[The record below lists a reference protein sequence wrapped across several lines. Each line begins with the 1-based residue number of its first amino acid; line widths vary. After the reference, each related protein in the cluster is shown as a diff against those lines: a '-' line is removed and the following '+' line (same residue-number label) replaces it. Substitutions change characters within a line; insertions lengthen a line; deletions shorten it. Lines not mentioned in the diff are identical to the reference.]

1 MPIHDWTRVGASVY
15 HEFHGRWTYTIRDT
29 LNAGLLPPGYVAR
42 AEQTMRTMGPDVS
55 AHRSRPPAPPST
67 SGHTAVAAGRV
78 RYRAT
83 AVPKPSAFRQ
93 RRLGIYDAGDERLV
107 AIIEL
112 VSLGNKAGRYA
123 VGSFVRKVV
132 RAVNEGVHALVIDPF
147 PATRRTPHGLHSL
160 IWEELGGERFDQPA
174 DQPLTLAAY
183 EAADPAPRCYL
194 EPVAVGQPLP
204 DMPLFLEPDYSIDL
218 PVEATYLAAWAAVVP
233 QDRALLEPPATSASP
248 TGTA

>member
-1 MPIHDWTRVGASVY
+1 MPIHDWTRVAPGAY
-15 HEFHGRWTYTIRDT
+15 HDFHTVWLVAIRAA
-29 LNAGLLPPGYVAR
+29 LNNGLLPPGFYAR
-42 AEQTMRTMGPDVS
+42 AEQTMRPMGPAVLTLQS
-55 AHRSRPPAPPST
+55 QPPSSPTPRPAPIAT
-67 SGHTAVAAGRV
+67 AAGRV
-78 RYRAT
+78 HYRAT
-83 AVPKPSAFRQ
+83 ATPRLPAYRQ
-93 RRLGIYDAGDERLV
+93 RRIGIRHASGDRLV

-112 VSLGNKAGRYA
+112 VSPGNKAGRYP

-174 DQPLTLAAY
+174 DQPLT
-183 EAADPAPRCYL
+183 
-194 EPVAVGQPLP
+194 VGQPLP

-233 QDRALLEPPATSASP
+233 QDRALLEPPATTPLP
-248 TGTA
+248 T

>member
-1 MPIHDWTRVGASVY
+1 MPIHDWTRVAPGAY
-15 HEFHGRWTYTIRDT
+15 HDFHTVWLVAIRAA
-29 LNAGLLPPGYVAR
+29 LNNGLLPPGYYAR
-42 AEQTMRTMGPDVS
+42 AEQMMRTMGPDVLTLQTQ
-55 AHRSRPPAPPST
+55 PAPPPT
-67 SGHTAVAAGRV
+67 QRPAPTATAAGRV
-78 RYRAT
+78 HYRAT
-83 AVPKPSAFRQ
+83 ATPRVPHLRQ
-93 RRLGIYDAGDERLV
+93 RRIGIRHASGDRLV

-112 VSLGNKAGRYA
+112 VSPGNKAGRYP

-183 EAADPAPRCYL
+183 EAADPAPRCYV
-194 EPVAVGQPLP
+194 EPVAAGQPLP

-233 QDRALLEPPATSASP
+233 QDRALLEPPAAHTSP
-248 TGTA
+248 T